1 MTSDTHRLPPSSEWT
16 GPAPHQ
22 ELYRPYSVEEDRD
35 RTNVHYEHP
44 TEFFTQIV
52 GGRWHTYSCNIWSP
66 GADATQ
72 SQENKLDLLARL
84 MQISPGQRILEVG
97 SGWGGPLVY
106 LCKKYGVRGVGLTLS
121 PTQRAYAERR
131 IAQYDVDATIVE
143 RHWQEVGDDEGFDA
157 VFTDEVLAHINDF
170 GAFCRQAHSL
180 LLPGGHFLNKELHF
194 TNSRYKTLSRAATF
208 IHELYGL
215 AGYYRTL
222 GEELVTLDR
231 NGFSVDEVYQIPREQ
246 YRLTADD
253 WLTNMRVHE
262 EELRGLV
269 GAAYYRQ
276 FRIYLKLV
284 RKLFTM
290 RTMTID
296 VASAVKL

>member
-1 MTSDTHRLPPSSEWT
+1 MTIEPQALPPSSEWS

-22 ELYRPYSVEEDRD
+22 ELYRSYSVEEDRD
-35 RTNVHYEHP
+35 RTNVHYEQP
-44 TEFFTQIV
+44 TEFFTRIV
-52 GGRWHTYSCNIWSP
+52 GGEWHTYSCNLWSD
-66 GADATQ
+66 GGDASQ
-72 SQENKLDLLARL
+72 SQENKLDLLAEL
-84 MQISPGQRILEVG
+84 MQLAPGRRILEVG

-121 PTQRAYAERR
+121 PTQKAYAERR
-131 IAQYDVDATIVE
+131 IDQYGVDATIVE
-143 RHWQEVGDDEGFDA
+143 RHWQDYEDDEGFDA
-157 VFTDEVLAHINDF
+157 VFTDEVLAHVNDF
-170 GAFCRQAHSL
+170 DAFCRKAGSL
-180 LLPGGHFLNKELHF
+180 LQPGGHFLNKELHF

-215 AGYYRTL
+215 TGYYRTL

-231 NGFSVDEVYQIPREQ
+231 NGFSQDVVHQIPREQ
-246 YRLTADD
+246 YRRTAED
-253 WLTNMRVHE
+253 WLANMRAHE
-262 EELRGLV
+262 EELRDLV
-269 GAAYYRQ
+269 GEEYFRR

-296 VASAVKL
+296 VVSSVKL

>member
-1 MTSDTHRLPPSSEWT
+1 LTIEPHAVPPSSAWT

-22 ELYRPYSVEEDRD
+22 ELYRPYSAEEDRD

-52 GGRWHTYSCNIWSP
+52 GGEWHTYSCNLWSP
-66 GADATQ
+66 GGNATQ
-72 SQENKLDLLARL
+72 SQERKLDLLAEL
-84 MQISPGQRILEVG
+84 MQLAPGQRILEVG

-106 LCKKYGVRGVGLTLS
+106 LCQKYGVRGVGLTLS

-131 IAQYDVDATIVE
+131 IEQHGIAATIVE
-143 RHWQEVGDDEGFDA
+143 RHWQEFEDDEGFDA

-170 GAFCRQAHSL
+170 DAFCRKADSL
-180 LLPGGHFLNKELHF
+180 LQPGGHFLNKELHF

-231 NGFSVDEVYQIPREQ
+231 NGFSVDEVNQIPREQ

-253 WLTNMRVHE
+253 WLANMRAHE
-262 EELRGLV
+262 LELRTLV
-269 GAAYYRQ
+269 GDQYYRQ
-276 FRIYLKLV
+276 FRVYLKLV

-296 VASAVKL
+296 VVSAVKL